1 MLIDDIAT
9 YLETQD
15 VGEIGTDIFKGYQ
28 PPEPTKCLVIIPTGG
43 QAPDTDIIGIKNPT
57 IQILTRAATI
67 SEAMALAEA
76 AYDVLHGLANTTL
89 GSTYVMFCEAMQEPT
104 SIGQDDNS
112 NFEISCNYLLKVR

>member
-9 YLETQD
+9 YLVAEG
-15 VGEIGTDIFKGYQ
+15 VGTIGTDIFKGFQ
-28 PPEPTKCLVIIPTGG
+28 PPEPTECLVIIPTGG
-43 QAPDTDIIGIKNPT
+43 LAPDPDLVGIKDPT

-67 SEAMALAEA
+67 SAAMALAEA
-76 AYDVLHGLANTTL
+76 AYDALHGLANTTL
-89 GSTYVMFCEAMQEPT
+89 GSTYVMYCKALQEPT